1 MLVRTLD
8 EIGRLVRQ
16 RRREFHL
23 TQAQLASQAQTT
35 RHVISRLETGKGDVG
50 TRLLLRI
57 LDALQW
63 NLELRLP
70 RTWAPSVGPTLLSRE
85 TLRALDQQAREYER

>member
-1 MLVRTLD
+1 MLVRTLE

-16 RRREFHL
+16 RRRELHL

-35 RHVISRLETGKGDVG
+35 RRIISRLETGTGDVG

-57 LDALQW
+57 LDALEW
-63 NLELRLP
+63 NLELRPP
-70 RTWAPSVGPTLLSRE
+70 RTWAASVGPTLLSHE